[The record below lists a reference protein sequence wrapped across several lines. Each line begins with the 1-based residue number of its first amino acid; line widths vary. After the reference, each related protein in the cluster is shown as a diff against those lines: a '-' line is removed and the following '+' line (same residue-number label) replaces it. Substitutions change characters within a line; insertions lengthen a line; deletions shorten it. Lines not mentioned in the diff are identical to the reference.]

1 MSGRQL
7 DLGFALPTSW
17 AREDFLGTPSNEA
30 ALRWIEAWPEW
41 PGRALLLHG
50 PAGSG
55 KTHLAHIWATLAGAR
70 LVEAKALSVA
80 SVPELAA
87 GPLALEGAEAAE
99 EAALFHLI
107 NLQREKGQGLLL
119 TASVPP
125 ASWPVKLPD
134 LASRL
139 RAMAAAELQAPDDAL
154 LGAVLLKLF
163 ADRQIAVGA
172 DVIAY
177 LLPRIER
184 SFHAARAWAARL
196 DAAALAEQR
205 PITIALARKLLE
217 AEA

>member
-7 DLGFALPTSW
+7 DLGFALPISW

-55 KTHLAHIWATLAGAR
+55 KTHLAHIWATRAGAR
-70 LVEAKALSVA
+70 LAEAKALSVA

-87 GPLALEGAEAAE
+87 GPLALEGAEAAD

-107 NLQREKGQGLLL
+107 NLQREKGHGLLL
-119 TASVPP
+119 TADAPA

-184 SFHAARAWAARL
+184 SFHAARAWAQKL